1 MFELFRPKPIDILA
15 PVSGEIIPL
24 EMVDDEVFSQKM
36 VGDGVAIVPNSG
48 EFVAPFDGILTKL
61 FPTLHA
67 YSIKHSSGLEV
78 IVHIGVETVG
88 LGGVGFEALA
98 VEGDALKAGDS
109 IIRAD
114 LERLKSL
121 AKDTTTPI
129 IITDMGKYREI
140 IKKKG
145 SVIVAQNSIMEV
157 R

>member
-1 MFELFRPKPIDILA
+1 MFGLFRPKPIDILA
-15 PVSGEIIPL
+15 PVSGKIIPL

-36 VGDGVAIVPNSG
+36 VGDGVAIVPSSG

-67 YSIKHSSGLEV
+67 YSIRHSSGLEV
-78 IVHIGVETVG
+78 VVHIGLETVG
-88 LGGVGFEALA
+88 MGGVGFEALA
-98 VEGDALKAGDS
+98 VEGDTLKAGDGV
-109 IIRAD
+109 IRAD

-129 IITDMGKYREI
+129 VITDMGKYKKI
-140 IKKKG
+140 IKKEG
-145 SVIVAQNSIMEV
+145 SVVAQDALMEV